1 MAEYFKKLLSN
12 NPPNSVVNYV
22 VPQTKSSIIGINA
35 DAADAANAEDAVD
48 VSQMNVSQ
56 MVSGD
61 LQDTLTNIEAILSI
75 LAVGTSASGVGIPI
89 AVGIGAVTL
98 LLHVISSIYINN
110 VELIETIEDT
120 TIIIENIRLQYEFY
134 NKVLEIYK
142 INKETIKI
150 QKLTY
155 IKLIQLLLFLLSIT
169 PFNLENGEHSKLKHV
184 LETIKNGTGHNSFL
198 PNYLKK
204 RAENIINMRLT
215 NGGYLQQFQQTLSQM
230 KRFGQRLLFP
240 ENLLI
245 RLRNI
250 NFTLNV
256 FTTSLFSGIMLI
268 WDEQKVMNN
277 DSKKLDTQ
285 IYSTVEY
292 NNFKAHFLDAMAA
305 IPPAVTP
312 AVKYTPHGQV
322 AININNV
329 DDHIIEALS
338 ERHSITEN
346 EYDPNYKPG
355 GKKMRSL
362 KRRKLNKKR
371 KTKKM
376 KTIPRRKSNKNKK

>member
-61 LQDTLTNIEAILSI
+61 LQDTLTNIEAILSL

-120 TIIIENIRLQYEFY
+120 TIIIENIKLQYEFY

-142 INKETIKI
+142 INTETIKI

-169 PFNLENGEHSKLKHV
+169 PFNLENGEHSELKHV

-215 NGGYLQQFQQTLSQM
+215 NGTGYLQQFQQTLSQM

-256 FTTSLFSGIMLI
+256 FITSLFNGIMLI
-268 WDEQKVMNN
+268 WDEQKVMNSQ
-277 DSKKLDTQ
+277 SKQFDTE
-285 IYSTVEY
+285 IYNTDEY
-292 NNFKAHFLDAMAA
+292 KNFKLHFLDAMAA

-322 AININNV
+322 AKNA
-329 DDHIIEALS
+329 DEM
-338 ERHSITEN
+338 
-346 EYDPNYKPG
+346 PG
-355 GKKMRSL
+355 GKMRKSVKRSKFL
-362 KRRKLNKKR
+362 KKSAIKRRKSKK
-371 KTKKM
+371 
-376 KTIPRRKSNKNKK
+376 NYN